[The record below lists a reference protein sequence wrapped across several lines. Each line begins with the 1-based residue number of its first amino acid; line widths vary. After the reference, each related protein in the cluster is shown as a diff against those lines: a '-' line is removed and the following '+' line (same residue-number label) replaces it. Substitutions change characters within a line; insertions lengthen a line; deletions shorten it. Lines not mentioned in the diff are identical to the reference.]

1 MTHLVRDLV
10 LESIYLRL
18 EFSLTLNC
26 AHQKLGVLFIF
37 TQVIDLWAGVLGIKD
52 EIFVTI

>member
-1 MTHLVRDLV
+1 MTHLVRDVV